1 MSSPPLSTTR
11 NSRPHFTSLPP
22 SKYIINPGVGFLY
35 CTVICLQ
42 HFALHSHLRRLASGK
57 SAIFARRNRA
67 RPDFTH
73 LGTTDHLTSYSTTTR
88 PRRPSPCTSP
98 PSPSPWILFVP
109 GKQQWDTG
117 CRMQRDRRIPCI
129 TEMQYCL
136 LMREKFADGLAG
148 PTWRRRDWMK
158 VCHSSLYSMSFIGP
172 RKLP

>member
-1 MSSPPLSTTR
+1 LHCNFLTALRAAQSSQT
-11 NSRPHFTSLPP
+11 SRLRQ
-22 SKYIINPGVGFLY
+22 K
-35 CTVICLQ
+35 C
-42 HFALHSHLRRLASGK
+42 HLRPTKPRAARLH
-57 SAIFARRNRA
+57 
-67 RPDFTH
+67 H